1 MTQMDQSLDH
11 ERLLDGALD
20 ERGRRWLADALRR
33 IREREEV
40 VMELFPVAA
49 RACGRGPMPG
59 TPKVTVDLAVR
70 EVLLTALSSRDAA
83 LGELLWRIYRYGD
96 AAERIAVL
104 RALTR
109 LDADGAL
116 GEHGLRIV
124 RDAIR
129 TNDPR
134 LIEAAVGPYGA
145 RHLPDGEYRQAVLK
159 CVFVGV
165 PLSAVAGLDR
175 RADRELARMLADYA
189 HERTVAGRDVPAD
202 IWPLIWRYPDVTEGR
217 RLPEGRL

>member
-1 MTQMDQSLDH
+1 MTQVDQSLDR
-11 ERLLDGALD
+11 ERLLDGVLD
-20 ERGRRWLADALRR
+20 EHGRSWLADAVRR
-33 IREREEV
+33 VREREEAV
-40 VMELFPVAA
+40 LELFPVAA
-49 RACGRGPMPG
+49 RACGRAPVPGMPG
-59 TPKVTVDLAVR
+59 VTADLLVR
-70 EVLLTALSSRDAA
+70 ERLLAALPGRGAA
-83 LGELLWRIYRYGD
+83 LGDLLWRIYRYGD
-96 AAERIAVL
+96 ASERIAVL
-104 RALTR
+104 TALGR

-116 GEHGLRIV
+116 GEHGLQIV

-129 TNDPR
+129 TNDTR

-165 PLSAVAGLDR
+165 PLSAVAGLKR

-202 IWPLIWRYPDVTEGR
+202 VWPLIRRHPDVTEGR
-217 RLPEGRL
+217 RLPEGQV

>member
-1 MTQMDQSLDH
+1 MAQ
-11 ERLLDGALD
+11 AL
-20 ERGRRWLADALRR
+20 ER
-33 IREREEV
+33 IREREEAV
-40 VMELFPVAA
+40 LELFPVAG

-59 TPKVTVDLAVR
+59 APGVTVDQAVR
-70 EVLLTALSSRDAA
+70 ERLLTALSSRGAE
-83 LGELLWRIYRYGD
+83 LGELLWRVYRYGD

-104 RALTR
+104 RALGR

-129 TNDPR
+129 TNDAR
-134 LIEAAVGPYGA
+134 MIEAAVGPYGA
-145 RHLPDGEYRQAVLK
+145 RRLPDAEYRQAVLK

-165 PLSAVAGLDR
+165 PLSAVAGLEQ

-202 IWPLIWRYPDVTEGR
+202 VRPLIRRHPDVTEGR
-217 RLPEGRL
+217 RLPEGWL